1 MRNAQLRGARTCYD
15 ISYMKILIVE
25 DNRKLAES
33 LKTGLEQEGYAA
45 DALLDGE
52 TGVRRLSMQNHGY
65 DLLILDV
72 LLPGKSG
79 LEVSA
84 ELRKKDV
91 MIPILM
97 LTAMDTT
104 KDKVLGLDV
113 GADDYLVKPFEFE
126 ELLARVRALLRRPKA
141 ATPVALSVGK
151 ITLNTSTRDV
161 VVAGMPVSLTVRE
174 YGVLEYLMRHP
185 DQVLSREQILS
196 NVWDF
201 SFDSLSNV
209 VDVHI
214 KNIRKKLGKP
224 YGKSLETLRGVG
236 YRLTG

>member
-1 MRNAQLRGARTCYD
+1 
-15 ISYMKILIVE
+15 MKILIIE

-33 LKTGLEQEGYAA
+33 LKAGLEQEGYAV
-45 DALLDGE
+45 DALFDGE
-52 TGVRRLSMQNHGY
+52 TGVRRLSARDFGY
-65 DLLILDV
+65 DLLLLDV

-84 ELRKKDV
+84 ELRKKDI

-97 LTAMDTT
+97 LTAMDATR
-104 KDKVLGLDV
+104 DKVLGLDA

-141 ATPVALSVGK
+141 ATPVVLSVGH
-151 ITLNTSTRDV
+151 ITLDASTRSV
-161 VVAGMPVSLTVRE
+161 VVAGAPISLTLRE

-214 KNIRKKLGKP
+214 KNIRKKLGTI

-236 YRLTG
+236 YRLKG